1 MSSKKF
7 SSHTSAKLE
16 LSDLEESKNIKVGR
30 WKNERIPGPSQQLN
44 PCHSSYSVQYQRYGG
59 NTERKG
65 ISYCSPI
72 LTARQ
77 HVFDY
82 SCTQEMPLLHLHSPQ
97 HFPSSCSVF
106 PVPQTASQTI
116 WTRSLPP
123 RLLSSMYFPNTRH
136 TSFPIIRQV
145 SASRH
150 PSFAH
155 NLIPLQKVIAF
166 QQRRL
171 LHSVRQTHFGQWQ
184 LLTTGLSSCV
194 KGIRDCTSKREKRKK
209 KLESAYRQV
218 EERLH
223 IPLQTDDSPVFFK
236 KNIQCDQPVCGL
248 EDILSNSAENFDSV
262 LIDQSISSL
271 SSTADFHYYASTHKW
286 PANTRETG
294 TNTVDLAVLQPKSTT
309 VLSGDDVEHR
319 LLFNADDSARC
330 LQSPLTVPVAQKYF
344 ASKLAEMD
352 AQLTTLQN
360 ISENMELEFYNTRLF
375 VDTAE
380 KLNKQQHYVNQKYL
394 GTGILAKKKD
404 FKIRSKPQMLTKNSL
419 QPQKLRNIYN
429 ILNDLET
436 ESTFP
441 ASELDLP
448 QKQTRQVKRIC
459 HLYQGVSKSRHQ
471 REEIR
476 EWMKR
481 KYKQRQAEYR
491 RQLDEK
497 RKNEH
502 HPFTP
507 TANVS
512 TEDIKINNI
521 IKGVKDKIVSAE
533 HHSHR
538 KMEAV
543 KLMKEI
549 VSDAMQLTTYTQ
561 NSVTSKSRRFVQ
573 SPKRRAARRRH

>member
-1 MSSKKF
+1 MQSFRNTKHCASF
-7 SSHTSAKLE
+7 L
-16 LSDLEESKNIKVGR
+16 
-30 WKNERIPGPSQQLN
+30 PGNSPA
-44 PCHSSYSVQYQRYGG
+44 
-59 NTERKG
+59 
-65 ISYCSPI
+65 SPI
-72 LTARQ
+72 GLR
-77 HVFDY
+77 
-82 SCTQEMPLLHLHSPQ
+82 
-97 HFPSSCSVF
+97 
-106 PVPQTASQTI
+106 
-116 WTRSLPP
+116 
-123 RLLSSMYFPNTRH
+123 N
-136 TSFPIIRQV
+136 
-145 SASRH
+145 SRVTY
-150 PSFAH
+150 
-155 NLIPLQKVIAF
+155 LQ
-166 QQRRL
+166 
-171 LHSVRQTHFGQWQ
+171 
-184 LLTTGLSSCV
+184 
-194 KGIRDCTSKREKRKK
+194 
-209 KLESAYRQV
+209 
-218 EERLH
+218 
-223 IPLQTDDSPVFFK
+223 
-236 KNIQCDQPVCGL
+236 NIQYDQPVCGL
-248 EDILSNSAENFDSV
+248 EDRHSNSAENFDSV

-294 TNTVDLAVLQPKSTT
+294 TNTVDLSVLQPKSTT
-309 VLSGDDVEHR
+309 VLNGDDVEHR

-330 LQSPLTVPVAQKYF
+330 LYSPLTVPVAQKYF

-352 AQLTTLQN
+352 VQLTTLQN

-380 KLNKQQHYVNQKYL
+380 KLNKQQHYVNQKCL
-394 GTGILAKKKD
+394 GTGILAKKKGLMR
-404 FKIRSKPQMLTKNSL
+404 FNCLILSENLIPIRLTKDSL
-419 QPQKLRNIYN
+419 QPQKLRYIYN

-436 ESTFP
+436 DSMFP

-459 HLYQGVSKSRHQ
+459 HLYQGFSKSRHQ

-497 RKNEH
+497 RKKEH

-512 TEDIKINNI
+512 SEDIKINNI
-521 IKGVKDKIVSAE
+521 IKGVKDKMVSAE

-549 VSDAMQLTTYTQ
+549 VSDAMQLTACRQ
-561 NSVTSKSRRFVQ
+561 NPVTTRSRRFVQ
-573 SPKRRAARRRH
+573 SPKRRAARR